1 MMEPEHLGKCL
12 LTAISAAKNAGAEIL
27 EVYDS
32 DFDVEY
38 KDDKSPLTLAD
49 KKSNAVIESY
59 LADTNIPVLS
69 EEGRQINYEERKD
82 WERLWVVDPLDG
94 TKEFVKRNGEFTVN
108 IALVENNKPVLG
120 VIYVPV
126 RQDLYFGALGI
137 GAYKTEGSVFDDID
151 IENAAIDDLIQVSK
165 KLPIETSRS
174 MFTVIGSR
182 SHMSEETEAYVNG
195 LRKEKGEI
203 EIISAGSAIKLCLVA
218 EGVADEYPRFA
229 PTMEWDTCAGHAIA
243 NCAGK
248 AVIDHATQHEMVY
261 NRENLVNNW
270 FIVK

>member
-1 MMEPEHLGKCL
+1 MKDL
-12 LTAISAAKNAGAEIL
+12 LHIAIKAAIKGGEEIL
-27 EVYDS
+27 DVYVS

-49 KKSNAVIESY
+49 KRSNAIIESFL
-59 LADTNIPVLS
+59 LATEIPVLS
-69 EEGRQINYEERKD
+69 EEGREIGYEERKD
-82 WERLWVVDPLDG
+82 WKQLWVVDPLDG

-108 IALVENNKPVLG
+108 IALAENNKPVLG

-126 RQDLYFGALGI
+126 KRDIYFGAVGI
-137 GAYKTEGSVFDDID
+137 GAFKTQRSVLDKFEIESSSFD
-151 IENAAIDDLIQVSK
+151 ELIMKSEK
-165 KLPIETSRS
+165 MPIETSRS
-174 MFTVIGSR
+174 VFTVIGSR
-182 SHMSEETEAYVNG
+182 SHMSEETEAYVNE
-195 LRKEKGEI
+195 LREEKGEL

-218 EGVADEYPRFA
+218 EGVADQYPRFA

-248 AVIDHATQHEMVY
+248 TVIDYTTQVEMVY

>member
-1 MMEPEHLGKCL
+1 MMEVRELEKCL
-12 LTAISAAKNAGAEIL
+12 LTAILAAIKGGEEIL
-27 EVYDS
+27 DVYDS

-49 KKSNAVIESY
+49 KRSNAVIESC
-59 LADTNIPVLS
+59 LLETNIPVLS
-69 EEGRQINYEERKD
+69 EEGREIRYEERKD
-82 WERLWVVDPLDG
+82 WKRLWVVDPLDG

-108 IALVENNKPVLG
+108 IAMAENNRPVLG

-126 RQDLYFGALGI
+126 KRDLYFAASGI
-137 GAYKTEGSVFDDID
+137 GAYKAEGAVLNELNVESYTL
-151 IENAAIDDLIQVSK
+151 DDLIEQSDRM
-165 KLPIETSRS
+165 PIETSRS

-182 SHMSEETEAYVNG
+182 SHMSEETEAYVNE
-195 LRKEKGEI
+195 LREEKGEI

-248 AVIDHATQHEMVY
+248 TVIDHTTQIEMVY